1 MSNKNIKKQDI
12 INGRISLLLFAL
24 LLFGGLLWLIRT
36 ARYRYDL
43 IFRPMLIWLLP
54 VLFGCAAIAFA
65 VLLILWRKGGKKKSE
80 KLIGLPL
87 LMGLMIPLMAA
98 FLFPWLTLFLKGLQF
113 FRLATELVF
122 YAALGA
128 YIGYLSHTR
137 LGNQAIFTTA
147 SSTLQILV
155 LYYFY
160 DRYLAPSSL
169 ILNTAEFGYLDGKV
183 VSLILIALITLLH
196 LGALLFFRKTVE
208 KLPAWMLLLPAG
220 LTLIILA
227 VTAFIR
233 LPLLAVRITVFCGM
247 GFIALWYLLW
257 YLLKLRKK
265 I

>member
-1 MSNKNIKKQDI
+1 MNNKHTSQKDL
-12 INGRISLLLFAL
+12 INGRISLLFFAL

-54 VLFGCAAIAFA
+54 VLFGCAAIGFV
-65 VLLILWRKGGKKKSE
+65 VLRILWLKSGKMKSK
-80 KLIGLPL
+80 KLIDLPL

-113 FRLATELVF
+113 YRLATELVF

-137 LGNQAIFTTA
+137 LGNQAILPTA
-147 SSTLQILV
+147 SSTLLLLI

-169 ILNTAEFGYLDGKV
+169 ILNTAEFGYLDGRV
-183 VSLILIALITLLH
+183 VSLILIAVVTLSH

-220 LTLIILA
+220 LTVLILA

-233 LPLLAVRITVFCGM
+233 LPLLAVRITVFGSM
-247 GFIALWYLLW
+247 GFIAVWYLLW
-257 YLLKLRKK
+257 CLLKNRKK

>member
-1 MSNKNIKKQDI
+1 MNNKHTSQKDL
-12 INGRISLLLFAL
+12 INGRISLLLFGL

-54 VLFGCAAIAFA
+54 VLFGCAAIGFL
-65 VLLILWRKGGKKKSE
+65 VLRSLWLKSGKTKSN
-80 KLIGLPL
+80 KLLDLPL

-98 FLFPWLTLFLKGLQF
+98 FLFPWLTLFLKGVQF

-128 YIGYLSHTR
+128 YIGYLSYTR

-147 SSTLQILV
+147 SSTLLLLI

-169 ILNTAEFGYLDGKV
+169 ILNTDEFGYLDGKV
-183 VSLILIALITLLH
+183 VSLILIALIVLSH
-196 LGALLFFRKTVE
+196 LGALLFSRKTVE
-208 KLPAWMLLLPAG
+208 KLPAWMLFLPAG
-220 LTLIILA
+220 LTSIILV
-227 VTAFIR
+227 VTAFIP
-233 LPLLAVRITVFCGM
+233 LPLLAVRLTVFGGM
-247 GFIALWYLLW
+247 GFIAVWYLLW
-257 YLLKLRKK
+257 CLLKNRKK

>member
-1 MSNKNIKKQDI
+1 MSKHSKKQDI
-12 INGRISLLLFAL
+12 ISGRISLLFFAL

-43 IFRPMLIWLLP
+43 VFRPMLIWLLP
-54 VLFGCAAIAFA
+54 VLFGCAAIGFA
-65 VLLILWRKGGKKKSE
+65 VLLILWKKGGKKKNE
-80 KLIGLPL
+80 TLIDLPL

-98 FLFPWLTLFLKGLQF
+98 FLFPWLTLFLKGVQF
-113 FRLATELVF
+113 YRLATELVF

-137 LGNQAIFTTA
+137 LGNQAIFTAA
-147 SSTLQILV
+147 SSTLQLLL

-169 ILNTAEFGYLDGKV
+169 ILNTAEFGYLDGWV
-183 VSLILIALITLLH
+183 VALILIALVALSH
-196 LGALLFFRKTVE
+196 LGALFFFRKAVK
-208 KLPAWMLLLPAG
+208 KLPAWMFLLPAA
-220 LTLIILA
+220 LTAIVLA
-227 VTAFIR
+227 VTALIR
-233 LPLLAVRITVFCGM
+233 LPLLAVRITVFGTM

-257 YLLKLRKK
+257 CLLKLRKK